1 MESESE
7 MEEETGKGSESEV
20 DTEESEETHWGS
32 DESEEDPESL
42 DSDECDE
49 LLGTLPQWDCD
60 GREEGVSRRGGTHI
74 LGSSLE
80 LP

>member
-1 MESESE
+1 

-42 DSDECDE
+42 DSDECDDVTRS
-49 LLGTLPQWDCD
+49 LGLCHSETVMAVKK
-60 GREEGVSRRGGTHI
+60 VSPGGGGHI
-74 LGSSLE
+74 Y
-80 LP
+80 